1 MEKCGEVA
9 FKQSKKNQNYG
20 LRQIQKKGIM
30 LKKWANY
37 STQKKITYIIFNVL
51 IITGALTILANL
63 DSILN
68 YILDLP
74 IP

>member
-1 MEKCGEVA
+1 
-9 FKQSKKNQNYG
+9 
-20 LRQIQKKGIM
+20 M

-37 STQKKITYIIFNVL
+37 STQKKIIYIIFNVL
-51 IITGALTILANL
+51 IITGLLTILANL
-63 DSILN
+63 NSILE